1 MTTNLLDS
9 CKGLLTPEL
18 LGAAASRLGESEG
31 AVSKA
36 LGAACP
42 LILSGL
48 AQKSND
54 PGTMGQIINLLTNR
68 ANDPGVLSNPKSV
81 LSSDPSTSPLTEL
94 GSNLLSLL
102 FGKDVGSI
110 TAWLSEYAGLKR
122 TSASSLLSFV
132 TPLIMALLGD
142 RVHREGLGASGLTS
156 LLATQRDGIRNAV
169 PAGLANIVGLAGPRA
184 YPAPNVVRTVET
196 AGASRWIWPVAALV
210 LLAVAGLWALT
221 RGTRMPEIASPV
233 ANAPQVAKDAAKG
246 VSDAAK
252 RAAAVAG
259 DAPRAAADAIANLG
273 AFSPRRLPS
282 NVELNVPE
290 RGVEVQMITFLGDS
304 SKPLDPNLWFNFDRL
319 LFETGSATLKPESR
333 EQLKNVAEILKAYP
347 TVQMKIGGYTDNT
360 GDPAANLQLSKA
372 RAISVVNELVV
383 LGVSPDRLSA
393 EGYGQEFPVAD
404 NSTDAGRAQNRRIA
418 MHVTQR

>member
-1 MTTNLLDS
+1 MIGRALPEGGSCRFRIGIQFNPYGGTMSAEIPSQSRDCGWYREQRKEGGRMTTNLLDA

-184 YPAPNVVRTVET
+184 YPA
-196 AGASRWIWPVAALV
+196 
-210 LLAVAGLWALT
+210 
-221 RGTRMPEIASPV
+221 
-233 ANAPQVAKDAAKG
+233 
-246 VSDAAK
+246 
-252 RAAAVAG
+252 
-259 DAPRAAADAIANLG
+259 
-273 AFSPRRLPS
+273 
-282 NVELNVPE
+282 
-290 RGVEVQMITFLGDS
+290 
-304 SKPLDPNLWFNFDRL
+304 
-319 LFETGSATLKPESR
+319 
-333 EQLKNVAEILKAYP
+333 
-347 TVQMKIGGYTDNT
+347 
-360 GDPAANLQLSKA
+360 
-372 RAISVVNELVV
+372 
-383 LGVSPDRLSA
+383 
-393 EGYGQEFPVAD
+393 
-404 NSTDAGRAQNRRIA
+404 
-418 MHVTQR
+418 